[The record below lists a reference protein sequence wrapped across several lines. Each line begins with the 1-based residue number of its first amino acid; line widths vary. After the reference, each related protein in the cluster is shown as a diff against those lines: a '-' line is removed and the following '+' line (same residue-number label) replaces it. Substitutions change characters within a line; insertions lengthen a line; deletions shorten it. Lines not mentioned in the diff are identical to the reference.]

1 MKINLDELSPVQRK
15 IHVELPAEK
24 VSDEFSRAYQQLG
37 RRVRIK
43 GFRAGK
49 APRSVL
55 QGLYGDE
62 IKGQVRSA
70 LVEDSLG
77 EVIKDRGLQIV
88 SRPQIDADEIEEG
101 HEFSFSAVFEVKPE
115 IAVSDYFGLE
125 LEKPKISVTEEQ
137 VDEALKRLQQS
148 HARLEP
154 VTERDVVEHGDFVAL
169 DFIGSVENKPFAG
182 GKGEN
187 YLLEVGAGQALPQF
201 DEALVG
207 AKQGEEKHINL
218 KYPETYP
225 NRELAGKD
233 AEFSVV
239 VREIKR
245 KVIPPLDD
253 EFAKDHGECGSLQ
266 ELKDMIRQRLGSEL
280 KQIQDEE
287 LKEKILNRLIDS
299 HPFTPPSSMIERQTR
314 YLMERNAT
322 SSASDLGQSEPAP
335 TTEETRRLLEA
346 RAIRQ
351 VQATLLAE
359 KISQLE
365 NIQVAD
371 NELQERVEHIARAAG
386 ERGKTLREVYS
397 RPEAREELRAQMTF
411 ERTLKFLLERAA
423 IKEVDASA
431 SKVDD
436 AGENG

>member
-24 VSDEFSRAYQQLG
+24 VSNEFSRAYQQLG

-43 GFRAGK
+43 GFRIGK

-62 IKGQVRSA
+62 IKGQVRST

-77 EVIKDRGLQIV
+77 EVVKDRGLQIV
-88 SRPQIDADEIEEG
+88 SRPQIDADEIQEG
-101 HEFSFSAVFEVKPE
+101 HEFSFSAIFEVKPE
-115 IAVSDYFGLE
+115 ISVTNYLGLE
-125 LEKPKISVTEEQ
+125 IEKRKISVTEDQ
-137 VDEALKRLQQS
+137 ITEALKRLQQS

-154 VTERDVVEHGDFVAL
+154 VTERDVVERGDFVAL
-169 DFIGSVENKPFAG
+169 DFIGSVDNKPFAG

-187 YLLEVGAGQALPQF
+187 YLLEIGAGQALPQF
-201 DEALVG
+201 DDALVG
-207 AKQGEEKHINL
+207 AKQGEEKRIQIT
-218 KYPETYP
+218 YPGNYP

-233 AEFSVV
+233 AEFSAI

-253 EFAKDHGECGSLQ
+253 EFAKDHGECASLQ
-266 ELKDMIRQRLGSEL
+266 DLKEIIRQRLGAEL
-280 KQIQDEE
+280 KQMQDEE
-287 LKEKILNRLIDS
+287 LKEKILNQLIDA
-299 HPFTPPSSMIERQTR
+299 HPFTPPSSMVERQTR

-322 SSASDLGQSEPAP
+322 SGASNVAQSEPAP
-335 TTEETRRLLEA
+335 TTEETRQLLEG
-346 RAIRQ
+346 RSVRQ
-351 VQATLLAE
+351 VQATLLVE

-365 NIQVAD
+365 NIQIAD
-371 NELQERVEHIARAAG
+371 NELQERVDQIARGAG
-386 ERGKTLREVYS
+386 ERGKTVREVYS
-397 RPEAREELRAQMTF
+397 RPEAGQELRAQMTF
-411 ERTLKFLLERAA
+411 ERTLNFLLERAR

-436 AGENG
+436 VGENG